1 MIRGEACNLRAV
13 ERTDAHFVRDL
24 LNDPS
29 VRAGWGTSGVP
40 ISIHRVEADIESWIE
55 IERATRY
62 PASLIIESLDGS
74 ALGIVV
80 IQLPEK
86 FLATLSIAIEP
97 LSQRHGFG
105 RDALVTLIEALFDEW
120 RVHRIEMSCEADNPG
135 AAELYLALG
144 FTREAVRRGVTF
156 TAGEWRD
163 QHHFGLL
170 ATDPRPWLT

>member
-1 MIRGEACNLRAV
+1 MIRGETCNLRAV
-13 ERTDAHFVRDL
+13 ERTDASFVRDL

-29 VRAGWGTSGVP
+29 VQAGWGTSGVP

-80 IQLPEK
+80 IQLSEK

-105 RDALVTLIEALFDEW
+105 RDALVAVIEALFDEW
-120 RVHRIEMSCEADNPG
+120 RVHRIEMSCEVGNLA

-144 FTREAVRRGVTF
+144 FTREAIRRGVTF
-156 TAGEWRD
+156 SAGEWCD
-163 QHHFGLL
+163 QQLFGLL
-170 ATDPRPWLT
+170 ATDPRPWLP